1 MLHKKIKDD
10 LKIVVVGHCDTGKT
24 SFCHLWVK
32 NEFPEKYKATV
43 MTDFNYKI
51 YKYNNEYYKV
61 QIWDIAGQDRSI
73 GTTKVLTKD
82 AHACL
87 IFSDITNR
95 KTLDDTLK
103 WKNAVD
109 EKSKFKDGSPLPCVL
124 IQNKIDLVS
133 NDVINDDAYLNS
145 FSNNNKFLKCFRTSV
160 KKNIGVN
167 EVMDYI
173 IGHVV
178 EKLNII
184 NVKVDLPKIS
194 DTHPSIFFRLSNM
207 SQKEKEELIKKNN
220 CCVGDDE
227 KKNI

>member
-124 IQNKIDLVS
+124 IQNKIDLVEES
-133 NDVINDDAYLNS
+133 EAKDDASL
-145 FSNNNKFLKCFRTSV
+145 
-160 KKNIGVN
+160 
-167 EVMDYI
+167 
-173 IGHVV
+173 
-178 EKLNII
+178 
-184 NVKVDLPKIS
+184 
-194 DTHPSIFFRLSNM
+194 
-207 SQKEKEELIKKNN
+207 
-220 CCVGDDE
+220 
-227 KKNI
+227 